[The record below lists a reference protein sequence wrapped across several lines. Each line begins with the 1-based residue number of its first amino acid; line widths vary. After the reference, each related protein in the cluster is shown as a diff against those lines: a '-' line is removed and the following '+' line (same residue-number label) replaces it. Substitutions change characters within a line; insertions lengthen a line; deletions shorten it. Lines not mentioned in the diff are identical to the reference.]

1 MAKLKKQS
9 AKPVGAS
16 PGTVTY
22 IGPARDTPVTISRIR
37 YSADSYEQPQKI
49 ELNEC
54 IPESR
59 ASGVTWYTIDGVH
72 NVEILRT
79 IGEKFNLHPLV
90 VEDLANTSQ
99 RPKLE
104 EFDGYLFIAMKMVT
118 YDRAKSAIM
127 AEHISIVFGNGYVL
141 LFLED
146 EGDLFEPIRQR
157 IHTGK
162 GRIRRLGAD
171 YLSYALID
179 MVVDCYFQVLEQ
191 IGEVIEQV
199 EEQVIDSP
207 RPSTL
212 KAVHR
217 LKRKLISL
225 RRAVWPMREIVNE
238 LIRDESDLVS
248 AETRLFLRDL
258 YDHTIH
264 TIDTIET
271 MRDIVSGMLD
281 VYLSSLSNKLNQV
294 MKVLTVISSIF
305 IPLTFIVGIYGMNF
319 EYMPE
324 LAWRWG
330 YPAVMVAMLIV
341 ASLFMLLFK
350 RKGWI

>member
-1 MAKLKKQS
+1 
-9 AKPVGAS
+9 
-16 PGTVTY
+16 
-22 IGPARDTPVTISRIR
+22 
-37 YSADSYEQPQKI
+37 
-49 ELNEC
+49 
-54 IPESR
+54 
-59 ASGVTWYTIDGVH
+59 
-72 NVEILRT
+72 
-79 IGEKFNLHPLV
+79 
-90 VEDLANTSQ
+90 
-99 RPKLE
+99 
-104 EFDGYLFIAMKMVT
+104 
-118 YDRAKSAIM
+118 
-127 AEHISIVFGNGYVL
+127 
-141 LFLED
+141 
-146 EGDLFEPIRQR
+146 
-157 IHTGK
+157 
-162 GRIRRLGAD
+162 
-171 YLSYALID
+171 
-179 MVVDCYFQVLEQ
+179 
-191 IGEVIEQV
+191 
-199 EEQVIDSP
+199 
-207 RPSTL
+207 
-212 KAVHR
+212 
-217 LKRKLISL
+217 
-225 RRAVWPMREIVNE
+225 MREIVNA

-350 RKGWI
+350 RKGWV